1 MRGIFSVAVFGAVSF
16 TAAFAALPKPAGYE
30 FDYGAKL
37 TVSGYAAGKPALS
50 GFPVLVRIADNSPSG
65 FSYDGLHSKTNG
77 ADIAFVDMSGN
88 GLPFEI
94 DTWNE
99 SGTSLIWVQLPLMTN
114 GTEFVMCW
122 GSDSSGKDVCNAKP
136 WSAYTGVWH
145 MGETGTPSTSSPITI
160 HDSTANGLDG
170 STPVGRAAPG
180 GVIGGAWRI
189 AENNNHDRAIRVP
202 VGGNAADPAKKAA
215 ADALGTDFHASFWF
229 RAKGDVP
236 WSYLISR
243 RKGEQGTGWGF
254 LFHSGTPPALMRVH
268 AGSKTYKN
276 TSDTYNL
283 GATLCEVD
291 DVWNKVD
298 VVWRY
303 ASNNNVQIADIYL
316 NGAYLETVPCNEAV
330 KQENTDIGIGCSTQ
344 DSYSDSGA
352 GKGRRVNGEMDE
364 VRLGAFIPSAD
375 WIAADF
381 ATQNDASFL
390 TAGAA
395 EVWREKPEPA
405 AELSVGSVQISN
417 AVATVSISRLG
428 ADASYVDVTVSVSAS
443 ADFSSPAWTTTY
455 RVTGEDSRNLAVAGL
470 EPFTTYY
477 ARAVAVNDKGKTAT
491 TAAVSFKTKKAPRAP
506 GDKIVDGLEDYGA
519 LTLVDEIDC
528 SLSLAEDPDHMF
540 REYPANW
547 STVEDILD
555 VPTRVMHHKSETCC
569 YVSWRVGKGK
579 GIVPNEPYVLVVD
592 YPDEAPRSVTV
603 FNFGN
608 ATRHGYHTGWTAGDS
623 WSPPYVTQSI
633 ESWPVPY
640 SQETKKLVQVMVPF
654 EKSKQYNGSDNRI
667 PMDTDGFDL
676 NFGIIKA
683 GEAPDSVGLAV
694 SAIRLYKIDSYDV
707 ARPSIPYPAEGLP
720 RRIVTS
726 REEMGDGDDFAGFA
740 HPQDFY
746 KGRAKMIRLLGMN
759 TCSKDL
765 LEFGYM
771 QNFRSS
777 TRWGQAA
784 NYWDEIVDN
793 LAAEDVSILPYYEYH
808 GSRGSAGWG
817 YVAANKPWTLSSAKD
832 ESWKYLFSNQ
842 SYVYNCMMDMTS
854 NEAVW
859 DLENLYDVTIKPYL
873 GKANFLGMWIRNRG
887 AMPMGFSDAA
897 IGRFNQ
903 ETGRSVTRAQI
914 YNNGNYRGTDLYNAY
929 REWWY
934 RKRRNV
940 FSALQ
945 SYIKSGLGAGAK
957 VYYTNTIE
965 EPGEFWAN
973 WGNPRPAL
981 LGNDDDQKYLGKNF
995 NEYTGKNWSTSI
1007 GAAAGQY
1014 WPNALNADCPTWGN
1028 YEVHHS
1034 APADDPHNYTNL
1046 NNVALCYPFN
1056 TVWTVADKTA
1066 SARYRNKSGDLPFVR
1081 HYSLNENDFRNA
1093 SNQEI
1098 CGYYTC
1104 DWDHAGR
1111 AVMLSELYAMAYDD
1125 PTMLAYLF
1133 TANLVRNDSTY
1144 VREFNLNY
1152 LSLPAMKGEVLVGGG
1167 WPATFTVRRY
1177 VTDKGTYWAVINCD
1191 VREWSGTVDFRT
1203 EAGQIWY
1210 TVSGQPLPLSGGK
1223 ATLSLEPFQ
1232 MLCFTGVEP
1241 EHIDTPVFRYAFAEG
1256 IEAKAATISVT
1267 LLDLGHQASSATV
1280 SWSISGGAADVASG
1294 MLPTYDT
1301 HGTQTVR
1308 VTGLEPD
1315 TEYTVSLV
1323 ATNSKGKTATMDFT
1337 FKTAIW
1343 PFVLQSPTAVT
1354 DSGGTNATVSVKL
1367 TRADTAGTLS
1377 LYAGSTLVKTWDAVA
1392 VGTAYSASFPIPVG
1406 LVTRYR
1412 FVVDQ
1417 GGTYETVAEGRVL
1430 GRKTIDWIDIQLD
1443 KSNYSA
1449 WPFAS
1454 ASGRDPLDGGTWEIS
1469 GTNNISKWSY
1479 DGGNKRIDL
1488 ATEEDGFVRY
1498 TAKSASVEGKKV
1510 RIEGRTKFAS
1520 EFGVPA
1526 ALDPAPLAALAL
1538 GKEGTVQTLY
1548 GYAASGWVPF
1558 ETFRVPSDGWID
1570 WAADLDFDAKT
1581 VTYSAGD
1588 PLAKL
1593 ASGGTNALPIAGTAR
1608 QVSRVTYIG
1617 SGAIDDFKGVY
1628 YIETNAAQTVVT
1640 DDVVI
1645 RTDGTGLTFSNV
1657 GTDIENFVIGL
1668 KDAEDGGWYA
1678 AFGCTSLSSDR
1689 GDWLC
1694 VSCEQAEG
1702 SAVDLPVDTD
1712 DKPTQFFMLFRVSGA
1727 IEPGTPLSALLEN
1740 E

>member
-1 MRGIFSVAVFGAVSF
+1 MRGIFSIAVFGAVSF
-16 TAAFAALPKPAGYE
+16 TAAFAALPQPQGAE
-30 FDYGAKL
+30 FDYGAKF

-50 GFPVLVRIADNSPSG
+50 GFPVLVRIQNGSPSG
-65 FSYDGLHSKTNG
+65 FSYDDLHSKTNG
-77 ADIAFVDMSGN
+77 ADIAFVDMSGV

-94 DTWNE
+94 DTWNTN
-99 SGTSLIWVQLPLMTN
+99 GTSLIWVRLPSMTN
-114 GTEFVMCW
+114 CTEFVMCW
-122 GSDSSGKDVCNAKP
+122 GSATSGKTVCGDNPFAN
-136 WSAYTGVWH
+136 YYGVWH
-145 MGETGTPSTSSPITI
+145 MNEANAKDSSAN
-160 HDSTANGLDG
+160 HLDGTANGSVTIVDAKLG
-170 STPVGRAAPG
+170 SGTSFPSNAKVQTTNTLNSAFSSAISLETWACPSVVNEERALFGKEALATFKVKGGTTWFTTPG
-180 GVIGGAWRI
+180 
-189 AENNNHDRAIRVP
+189 
-202 VGGNAADPAKKAA
+202 K
-215 ADALGTDFHASFWF
+215 TDFNGVNAPLTADTWYHLVVTFVPRQSVKVYVNGQF
-229 RAKGDVP
+229 AK
-236 WSYLISR
+236 S
-243 RKGEQGTGWGF
+243 
-254 LFHSGTPPALMRVH
+254 
-268 AGSKTYKN
+268 
-276 TSDTYNL
+276 
-283 GATLCEVD
+283 
-291 DVWNKVD
+291 
-298 VVWRY
+298 
-303 ASNNNVQIADIYL
+303 
-316 NGAYLETVPCNEAV
+316 
-330 KQENTDIGIGCSTQ
+330 Q
-344 DSYSDSGA
+344 DDSGQKT
-352 GKGRRVNGEMDE
+352 GFNDLTLSCPVVFGSNQWNQYYKGVLDE
-364 VRLGAFIPSAD
+364 CRLLTTELSAD
-375 WIAADF
+375 WIAADY

-395 EVWREKPEPA
+395 EVWREKPDPA
-405 AELSVGSVQISN
+405 AEMSVGSVQISN
-417 AVATVSISRLG
+417 AVATVSVSRLG
-428 ADASYVDVTVSVSAS
+428 ADASYVDVTASVSAS
-443 ADFSSPAWTTTY
+443 ADFASTVWTTTY
-455 RVTGEDSRNLAVAGL
+455 RVSGEDTRGISVAGL
-470 EPFTTYY
+470 DPFTTYY
-477 ARAVAVNDKGKTAT
+477 ARVVVANDKNKSFT
-491 TAAVSFKTKKAPRAP
+491 TDVVSFKTKKAPRAP
-506 GDKIVDGLEDYGA
+506 GDKIVEGLEDYGA

-528 SLSLAEDPDHMF
+528 SLSLADDPDHLF
-540 REYPANW
+540 REYPAGW

-555 VPTRVMHHKSETCC
+555 VPTRVMHHKSDTCC

-633 ESWPVPY
+633 ESWAIPY
-640 SQETKKLVQVMVPF
+640 SGETKQLVQVMVPF
-654 EKSKQYNGSDNRI
+654 EKSKQYNGSDTRI

-707 ARPSIPYPAEGLP
+707 ARPTIPYPAEGLP

-765 LEFGYM
+765 LEFGYQ
-771 QNFRSS
+771 QNFPGDS
-777 TRWGQAA
+777 RWGYATD
-784 NYWDEIVDN
+784 YWTEIVDN
-793 LAAEDVSILPYYEYH
+793 LAAEDVSILPFYEYH
-808 GSRGSAGWG
+808 GSRGASGIG
-817 YVAANKPWTLSSAKD
+817 YMDSFKPWTLSSAKD
-832 ESWKYLFSNQ
+832 ASWKYLFSNQ
-842 SYVYNCMMDMTS
+842 SYVYNCMVDLT
-854 NEAVW
+854 NDEALW
-859 DLENLYDVTIKPYL
+859 DLQKLFQKTIQPYL

-887 AMPMGFSDAA
+887 AMPMGFNDGA

-903 ETGRSVTRAQI
+903 DTGRNVTRADI
-914 YNNGNYRGTDLYNAY
+914 YNNGNYRGTELYNAY

-934 RKRRNV
+934 GKRCSI
-940 FSALQ
+940 FSRLQ
-945 SYIKSGLGAGAK
+945 GLISGQLPGAK

-981 LGNDDDQKYLGKNF
+981 ISDEEGYTYQGKNF

-1111 AVMLSELYAMAYDD
+1111 AVVLAELYAMAYDD

-1152 LSLPAMKGEVLVGGG
+1152 LSLPALKGEVLVGGG
-1167 WPATFTVRRY
+1167 WPDPFTVRRY

-1191 VREWSGTVDFRT
+1191 SKPWNGTVDFRT
-1203 EAGQIWY
+1203 EASQIWY

-1232 MLCFTGVEP
+1232 MVCFTGIEP
-1241 EHIDTPVFRYAFAEG
+1241 EHVDTPVFRYAFAENV
-1256 IEAKAATISVT
+1256 EAKSATISVT

-1280 SWSISGGAADVASG
+1280 TWSLSGGAADEASG
-1294 MLPTYDT
+1294 TLPTYTT

-1308 VTGLEPD
+1308 VTGLDPE

-1367 TRADTAGTLS
+1367 TRADTTGTLS
-1377 LYAGSTLVKTWDAVA
+1377 LYAGSALVKTWDAVV
-1392 VGTAYSASFPIPVG
+1392 VGTVYSASFPIPVG

-1430 GRKTIDWIDIQLD
+1430 GRKTIGWIDIQLD
-1443 KSNYSA
+1443 QSNYSA

-1454 ASGRDPLDGGTWEIS
+1454 ASGRDPLDGGTWAKS
-1469 GTNNISKWSY
+1469 GSNNISKWSS
-1479 DGGNKRIDL
+1479 DGGNNRIDL

-1510 RIEGRTKFAS
+1510 RIEGRTKFAP

-1526 ALDPAPLAALAL
+1526 ALDSAPLAALAL

-1558 ETFRVPSDGWID
+1558 ETFRVPADGWID

-1588 PLAKL
+1588 PLAVL

-1657 GTDIENFVIGL
+1657 GPDIEDFVIGL
-1668 KDAEDGGWYA
+1668 KDAEAGGWYA
-1678 AFGCTSLSSDR
+1678 AFGCTFLSGDR

-1694 VSCEQAEG
+1694 VSCKQAVG
-1702 SAVDLPVDTD
+1702 SEVDLPVDTD

-1727 IEPGTPLSALLEN
+1727 IEPGTQLSALLEN

>member
-1 MRGIFSVAVFGAVSF
+1 MKIRKFLVCLSLASGFFVSTAIASASVALPQPQGA
-16 TAAFAALPKPAGYE
+16 E
-30 FDYGAKL
+30 FDYGAKF

-50 GFPVLVRIADNSPSG
+50 GFPVLVRIQNDLPSG
-65 FSYDGLHSKTNG
+65 FSYDDLQSKTNG
-77 ADIAFVDMSGN
+77 ADIAFVNMEGN

-94 DTWNE
+94 DTWNPN
-99 SGTSLIWVQLPLMTN
+99 GTSLIWVRLPTMTN

-122 GSDSSGKDVCNAKP
+122 GSDKSGKTVCADNPFAG
-136 WSAYTGVWH
+136 YYGVWH
-145 MGETGTPSTSSPITI
+145 MNETNAKDSSAN
-160 HDSTANGLDG
+160 HLDGTANGSVTVVDAKLGAGASFSSSAKIETTNTLNSAFSSAISFETWALASDVSG
-170 STPVGRAAPG
+170 KQALFGKEALATFK
-180 GVIGGAWRI
+180 IEGGATWFTTPGK
-189 AENNNHDRAIRVP
+189 EDFKNVNYP
-202 VGGNAADPAKKAA
+202 VSANTWYHIVLTFIPNQTAK
-215 ADALGTDFHASFWF
+215 
-229 RAKGDVP
+229 V
-236 WSYLISR
+236 Y
-243 RKGEQGTGWGF
+243 
-254 LFHSGTPPALMRVH
+254 
-268 AGSKTYKN
+268 
-276 TSDTYNL
+276 
-283 GATLCEVD
+283 
-291 DVWNKVD
+291 
-298 VVWRY
+298 
-303 ASNNNVQIADIYL
+303 
-316 NGAYLETVPCNEAV
+316 
-330 KQENTDIGIGCSTQ
+330 
-344 DSYSDSGA
+344 
-352 GKGRRVNGEMDE
+352 VNGNLEKTQADSKGFNDLTKSCPVVFGSNQWNQYYKGVLDE
-364 VRLGAFIPSAD
+364 CRLLTTELSAD
-375 WIAADF
+375 WIAADY

-395 EVWREKPEPA
+395 EVWREKPDPA
-405 AELSVGSVQISN
+405 AEMSVGSVQISN

-455 RVTGEDSRNLAVAGL
+455 RVTGEDTRNLAAAGL

-477 ARAVAVNDKGKTAT
+477 ARAVAVNEKGKSAT
-491 TAAVSFKTKKAPRAP
+491 TAAVSFKTKKAPRAQ

-528 SLSLAEDPDHMF
+528 SLSLADDPDHLF
-540 REYPANW
+540 REYPAGW

-555 VPTRVMHHKSETCC
+555 VPTRVMHHKSDTCC

-633 ESWPVPY
+633 ESWAIPY
-640 SQETKKLVQVMVPF
+640 SGETKQLVQVMVPF
-654 EKSKQYNGSDNRI
+654 EKSKQYNGSDTRI

-707 ARPSIPYPAEGLP
+707 ARPTIPYPAEGLP

-765 LEFGYM
+765 LEFGYQ
-771 QNFRSS
+771 QNFPGDS
-777 TRWGQAA
+777 RWGYATD
-784 NYWDEIVDN
+784 YWTEIVDN
-793 LAAEDVSILPYYEYH
+793 LAAEDVSILPFYEYH
-808 GSRGSAGWG
+808 GSRGASGIG
-817 YVAANKPWTLSSAKD
+817 YMDSLKPWTLSSAKD
-832 ESWKYLFSNQ
+832 ASWKYLFSNQ
-842 SYVYNCMMDMTS
+842 SYVYNCMVDLT
-854 NEAVW
+854 NDEALW
-859 DLENLYDVTIKPYL
+859 DLQKLFQKTIQPYL

-887 AMPMGFSDAA
+887 AMPMGFNDGA

-903 ETGRSVTRAQI
+903 DTGRNVTRADI
-914 YNNGNYRGTDLYNAY
+914 YNNGNYRGTELYNAY

-934 RKRRNV
+934 GKRCSI
-940 FSALQ
+940 FSRLQ
-945 SYIKSGLGAGAK
+945 GLISGQLPGAK

-981 LGNDDDQKYLGKNF
+981 ISDEEGYTYQGKNF
-995 NEYTGKNWSTSI
+995 NEYTGKNWSTRI
-1007 GAAAGQY
+1007 DTAAGQY

-1046 NNVALCYPFN
+1046 DNVALCYPFN

-1167 WPATFTVRRY
+1167 WPETFTVRRY

-1191 VREWSGTVDFRT
+1191 SKPWSGTVDFRT
-1203 EAGQIWY
+1203 EASQIWY
-1210 TVSGQPLPLSGGK
+1210 TVSGQPLPLSSGK

-1232 MLCFTGVEP
+1232 MVCFTGVEP
-1241 EHIDTPVFRYAFAEG
+1241 EHVDTPVFRYAFAENV
-1256 IEAKAATISVT
+1256 EAKSATISVT

-1280 SWSISGGAADVASG
+1280 AWSLSGGAADEASG
-1294 MLPTYDT
+1294 TLPTYTT

-1308 VTGLEPD
+1308 VTGLDPE

-1367 TRADTAGTLS
+1367 TRADTTGTLS
-1377 LYAGSTLVKTWDAVA
+1377 LYAGSALVKTWDAVV
-1392 VGTAYSASFPIPVG
+1392 VGTVYSASFPIPVG

-1430 GRKTIDWIDIQLD
+1430 GRKTIGWIDIQLD
-1443 KSNYSA
+1443 ESAYSA

-1454 ASGRDPLDGGTWEIS
+1454 ASGRDPLDGGTWAKS
-1469 GTNNISKWSY
+1469 GSNNISKWSS
-1479 DGGNKRIDL
+1479 DGGNNRIDL

-1510 RIEGRTKFAS
+1510 RVEGRTKFAP

-1526 ALDPAPLAALAL
+1526 ALNPAPLAALAL

-1558 ETFRVPSDGWID
+1558 ESFRVPSDGWID
-1570 WAADLDFDAKT
+1570 WAAVLDFDAKT

-1588 PLAKL
+1588 PLAVL

-1657 GTDIENFVIGL
+1657 GTDIKNFVIGL
-1668 KDAEDGGWYA
+1668 KDAEAGGWYA
-1678 AFGCTSLSSDR
+1678 AFGCTSLSGDR

-1694 VSCEQAEG
+1694 VSCEQAVG
-1702 SAVDLPVDTD
+1702 SEVDLPVDTD

-1727 IEPGTPLSALLEN
+1727 IEPGTPLSALHEN